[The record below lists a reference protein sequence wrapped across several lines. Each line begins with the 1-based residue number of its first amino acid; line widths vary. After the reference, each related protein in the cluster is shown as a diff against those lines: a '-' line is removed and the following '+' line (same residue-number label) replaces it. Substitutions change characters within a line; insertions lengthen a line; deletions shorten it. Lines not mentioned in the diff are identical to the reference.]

1 VRRTRRPP
9 PRRPAAV
16 LAVSGP
22 SGSGKTRLL
31 SRLIP
36 ALVSRGL
43 SVAAVKHTR
52 HHHALD
58 SPGKDTELLRRAGA
72 AAVAITGPS
81 GTAWFGPEVE
91 TARALARRM
100 GHVDLV
106 LAEGFRT
113 EPLPRI
119 EVHRRSVPGEFLCA
133 TDRRVIAVVSDEPP
147 PRDLPRLDPEDVA
160 GVAALVVRW
169 LRARRR

>member
-1 VRRTRRPP
+1 V
-9 PRRPAAV
+9 V

-52 HHHALD
+52 HEHGLD
-58 SPGKDTELLRRAGA
+58 ATGKDTDVLRRAGA

-81 GTAWFGPEVE
+81 GTAWFGPEVGS
-91 TARALARRM
+91 ARALARRM
-100 GHVDLV
+100 GPVDLV
-106 LAEGFRT
+106 LAEGFRS

-119 EVHRRSVPGEFLCA
+119 EVHRRAVPGEFLCA
-133 TDRRVIAVVSDEPP
+133 TDRRVIAVVSDEPL
-147 PRDLPRLDPEDVA
+147 PRDIPRLHPDDVE

-169 LRARRR
+169 LRARGR